1 MDDEGKIDTLLKR
14 LLREGRDVPVTQN
27 KTRLG
32 RKNFYPLRG
41 KPGEFHD
48 GEWTG
53 QPDKTREIGWGI
65 HFEKAIGETGGRIWA
80 GRWRTPKWSTKKGR
94 WIFHLSEVEGPFT
107 TARPFLELFGIASQ
121 APFVYLRSATAT
133 QTSAAVAR
141 AAAKVP
147 SKREGRANASAKLP
161 LTGEDVAVLGKRRLG
176 HGQLKKAVHQHF
188 SHRCCMTG
196 IETPAL
202 LVCSHIIPWAKST
215 RETKVSLANTLLLA
229 ANWDAAFDLGLI
241 GFSSTGLVVKSPA
254 LTEDDALKLGLKL
267 NSRLPP
273 KFLKPRLTFLKYHC
287 KNRMLDKNGR
297 RKEL

>member
-1 MDDEGKIDTLLKR
+1 
-14 LLREGRDVPVTQN
+14 
-27 KTRLG
+27 
-32 RKNFYPLRG
+32 
-41 KPGEFHD
+41 
-48 GEWTG
+48 
-53 QPDKTREIGWGI
+53 
-65 HFEKAIGETGGRIWA
+65 
-80 GRWRTPKWSTKKGR
+80 
-94 WIFHLSEVEGPFT
+94 
-107 TARPFLELFGIASQ
+107 
-121 APFVYLRSATAT
+121 
-133 QTSAAVAR
+133 
-141 AAAKVP
+141 
-147 SKREGRANASAKLP
+147 
-161 LTGEDVAVLGKRRLG
+161 
-176 HGQLKKAVHQHF
+176 
-188 SHRCCMTG
+188 MTG